1 VARSTISKGKIA
13 RWNINKV
20 VGDMQVIIS
29 CQVKKLEEKGKLH
42 GDRFTE
48 GVAGIFGNEAK
59 KSEQKKMKNF
69 LPRRDQGW
77 KGVRKAASMGQL
89 L

>member
-1 VARSTISKGKIA
+1 M
-13 RWNINKV
+13 

-29 CQVKKLEEKGKLH
+29 CQVKKLEEKRKLQ
-42 GDRFTE
+42 GDKFSE
-48 GVAGIFGNEAK
+48 GVAGIFGNETK
-59 KSEQKKMKNF
+59 RCEQKKMKNF

>member
-1 VARSTISKGKIA
+1 M
-13 RWNINKV
+13 NKV

-29 CQVKKLEEKGKLH
+29 CQIKKLEEKRKLQ
-42 GDRFTE
+42 GDKFSE
-48 GVAGIFGNEAK
+48 GVAGIFGNETK

-69 LPRRDQGW
+69 LPRRNQGW